1 MRLRPGTVALGHQKC
16 KFFRDL
22 ISDSMWMLCMCMH
35 VSEPEVRTRIKLYRD
50 LSGRVKQNLY
60 FPLICPPIPI
70 LPDLWSPG
78 WEDHLKKE
86 MATHSSILAWE
97 IPWTEVGYSPWSYK
111 RVGHDLETKQQIPI
125 LSPHI
130 CSV

>member
-22 ISDSMWMLCMCMH
+22 RSDSMWTLCMCVH

-70 LPDLWSPG
+70 LPDLFWWLSGKEFACMQKMWIWSPG

-86 MATHSSILAWE
+86 RQP
-97 IPWTEVGYSPWSYK
+97 IPVFLPGKSHGQRWAPVHG
-111 RVGHDLETKQQIPI
+111 VTKE
-125 LSPHI
+125 LDMT
-130 CSV
+130 